1 MRILHTECSRGWG
14 GQELRILSEA
24 RGMTARGHD
33 VWLAAPP
40 ESCIAKAAV
49 ARGLRVVP
57 VGLRRPWG
65 VLDVWVLHHVLRRL
79 GIEVLNTHS
88 SWDAWIG
95 GLAGRLG
102 RTGIHIVRTR
112 HLSTPI
118 ARSRASRL
126 LYTRLADHVVTT
138 GEAIRRQMIEENGF
152 AEQRITSVVTGLDLA
167 TFRPTREAAAVRQ
180 ALGIPASV
188 PVVGTVST
196 IRSWKGHLDL
206 LEAIVSLRSVRDVR
220 LLLVGDGPYAEVI
233 RSRVRELRLEGA
245 IVMPG
250 QREDVADMLS
260 AMDVFAFPSTANE
273 GVPQAVLQA
282 MALRRPV
289 VASQVG
295 GIPEVVRDEETGIL
309 IPARDPSAL
318 ARGIGRVIEDAPAVE
333 RWVKAAEALVRAGY
347 TIEVMLDKMEA
358 VYHKVRASALTG
370 SRDTHA
376 ADRSS

>member
-1 MRILHTECSRGWG
+1 
-14 GQELRILSEA
+14 
-24 RGMTARGHD
+24 
-33 VWLAAPP
+33 
-40 ESCIAKAAV
+40 
-49 ARGLRVVP
+49 VP
-57 VGLRRPWG
+57 V
-65 VLDVWVLHHVLRRL
+65 LHRAISRL

-102 RTGIHIVRTR
+102 RTGVRIVRTR

-118 ARSRASRL
+118 ARSQPSRL

-138 GEAIRRQMIEENGF
+138 GEAIRRQMIERNGF
-152 AEQRITSVVTGLDLA
+152 PVERITSVVTGLDLA
-167 TFRPTREAAAVRQ
+167 TFCPTREAAAVREEF
-180 ALGIPASV
+180 GIPAGV

-196 IRSWKGHLDL
+196 LRSWKGHLDL
-206 LEAIVSLRSVRDVR
+206 LEAIASLRSGRDVR
-220 LLLVGDGPYAEVI
+220 GLLVGDGPYAEVI
-233 RSRVRELRLEGA
+233 RSRIRELRLESV

-295 GIPEVVRDEETGIL
+295 GIPEVVRDGETGVL
-309 IPARDPSAL
+309 VPAGDAEAL
-318 ARGIGRVIEDAPAVE
+318 ARGIRRILADTSKVTGWIT
-333 RWVKAAEALVRAGY
+333 AAEDLVRAEY
-347 TIEVMLDKMEA
+347 TLEVMLDKMDR
-358 VYHKVRASALTG
+358 VYRTVRVSPPTKPSTPRPGVDGHDSNTA
-370 SRDTHA
+370 R
-376 ADRSS
+376 